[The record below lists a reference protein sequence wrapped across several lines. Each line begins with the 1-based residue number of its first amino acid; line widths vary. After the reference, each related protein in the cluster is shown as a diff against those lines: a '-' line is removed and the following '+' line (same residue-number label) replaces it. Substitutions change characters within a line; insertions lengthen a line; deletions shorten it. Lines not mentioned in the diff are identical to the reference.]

1 MTGTSTG
8 TEAGTGI
15 GAGTV
20 EFAMPSLGADM
31 DAGTILEWRVGP
43 GDRVARGDLV
53 AVVET
58 DKADIDIEVWQSG
71 TVTELLVEPGLEVP
85 VGTPLALIDLDEGT
99 GAAPGRGPESAS
111 GPSPAP
117 GPSDRSAAAATPT
130 PTTNAPGPVTLTA
143 PPTAAVTNGPALPI
157 PASPL
162 ARRLAAERGIDLA
175 TVTPSG
181 PEGAIVARDL
191 DAGRSRPE
199 PRSRP
204 APRTE
209 PEREPEQT
217 SAERMRSAI
226 AEVMARSKR
235 DIPHYYLA
243 QDIDLQAAMTW
254 LAASNAERSVED
266 RILPSALL
274 LKAVAVAAA
283 ANPQLNGFWIG
294 DRFRPGDGVHLGVAV
309 SLRGGGL
316 VAPAIHD
323 TDGRS
328 LDELM
333 AALRDLVGRAR
344 SGRLRG
350 SEMTDSTLT
359 VSNLGDRGVDLIA
372 GVIYPPQVAL
382 VGLGRVST
390 RPAVVDGQILARPQ
404 VTATLS
410 ADHRAT
416 DGQLGARY
424 LTTIDRLL
432 QKPEQL

>member
-1 MTGTSTG
+1 MTGTRS
-8 TEAGTGI
+8 GTGL
-15 GAGTV
+15 GLDAGSPAGTV

-43 GDRVARGDLV
+43 GDRVTRGDLI

-58 DKADIDIEVWQSG
+58 DKADIDIEVWQTG
-71 TVTELLVEPGLEVP
+71 TVAQILVEPGREVP
-85 VGTPLALIDLDEGT
+85 VGTPLALLAVDD
-99 GAAPGRGPESAS
+99 APEVPAESAPP
-111 GPSPAP
+111 PS
-117 GPSDRSAAAATPT
+117 S
-130 PTTNAPGPVTLTA
+130 TTDAPGPVAEAA
-143 PPTAAVTNGPALPI
+143 PPPAVVATGPALLV

-162 ARRLAAERGIDLA
+162 ARRLAAEQGVDLA
-175 TVTPSG
+175 TVQGSG
-181 PEGAIVARDL
+181 PDGAVVARDL
-191 DAGRSRPE
+191 DGVPTPSALESPPRRRPGPSARPE
-199 PRSRP
+199 PEAESK
-204 APRTE
+204 TGSE
-209 PEREPEQT
+209 SGLT
-217 SAERMRSAI
+217 SVDRMRSAI

-243 QDIDLQAAMTW
+243 QEIDLQAAMTW
-254 LAASNAERSVED
+254 LAATNDERPVED

-323 TDGRS
+323 ADGRS
-328 LDELM
+328 LDDLM

-382 VGLGRVST
+382 VGLGRIST
-390 RPAVVDGQILARPQ
+390 RPAVVDGQVLARPQ

>member
-1 MTGTSTG
+1 VTGPSTG
-8 TEAGTGI
+8 TGT
-15 GAGTV
+15 GTV

-43 GDRVARGDLV
+43 GDRVTRGDLV

-58 DKADIDIEVWQSG
+58 DKADIDIEVWQTG
-71 TVTELLVEPGLEVP
+71 TVTQILIEPGIEVP
-85 VGTPLALIDLDEGT
+85 VGTPLAVLALDEVL
-99 GAAPGRGPESAS
+99 GAAP
-111 GPSPAP
+111 PAP
-117 GPSDRSAAAATPT
+117 SDTPVVT
-130 PTTNAPGPVTLTA
+130 LLPQTDAPGPVTETA
-143 PPTAAVTNGPALPI
+143 PPTAVVTNGPALPI
-157 PASPL
+157 LASPL

-175 TVTPSG
+175 ALTPSG
-181 PEGAIVARDL
+181 PNGAVVARDL
-191 DAGRSRPE
+191 DGVPARSTPAV
-199 PRSRP
+199 RP
-204 APRTE
+204 APGPE
-209 PEREPEQT
+209 PEADPEPT
-217 SAERMRSAI
+217 SADRMRSAI

-243 QDIDLQAAMTW
+243 QEIDLEAAMTW
-254 LAASNAERSVED
+254 LAASNAERAVED

-283 ANPQLNGFWIG
+283 ANPELNGFWIG

-323 TDGRS
+323 ADGRS
-328 LDELM
+328 LAELM

-382 VGLGRVST
+382 VGLGRIST
-390 RPAVVDGQILARPQ
+390 RPAVVDGQVLARPQ